1 MLTRA
6 CPNGPTEWGSPD
18 EGKGMVERLERRK
31 EELGLHQQSKEM
43 VVWGIP
49 SVRYMQCWPVGF
61 IHRGQ
66 DLAATWHF
74 FLALLCPLQL
84 FLPQTWTSSPS
95 GCWPWS
101 PPFRCLSPASS
112 ILMFD
117 HQTHNSCKGIFWYPH
132 PSSQLDSTHCF
143 QVAQMPRFSACE
155 PGPTMLLNWGVQWPE
170 PGEVGGSLASNL
182 SCYPSGL
189 LPAVWQTALCTLYSS
204 VHELFISIGCSCYT
218 GRLK

>member
-18 EGKGMVERLERRK
+18 EGKRMVERLERRK
-31 EELGLHQQSKEM
+31 EELGLHQQSKEV

-49 SVRYMQCWPVGF
+49 SVRCMQCWPVGF

-84 FLPQTWTSSPS
+84 LLPQTWTSSPS

-101 PPFRCLSPASS
+101 PPFRSLSPASS

-117 HQTHNSCKGIFWYPH
+117 HQTHNSCKGIFLVPTSLFSTWICFPRR
-132 PSSQLDSTHCF
+132 DSTHCF
-143 QVAQMPRFSACE
+143 QVAQMPRFSAYE
-155 PGPTMLLNWGVQWPE
+155 PGPTMLLNNTAPLPE
-170 PGEVGGSLASNL
+170 A
-182 SCYPSGL
+182 SGL
-189 LPAVWQTALCTLYSS
+189 SR
-204 VHELFISIGCSCYT
+204 
-218 GRLK
+218 GRLGDLSPLTYHATCQASYLQFDRQHFAHCTVQSTSYL